1 MNRVQADDKLPEPGK
16 KRESFNT
23 RRNARDISARSEWPG
38 LQRRSDGGGTAQQ
51 DLSCDAGRAPNPF
64 VDPITFAK
72 WVKRAQD
79 EAEKA
84 VQSEKQ
90 KAGR

>member
-1 MNRVQADDKLPEPGK
+1 MKLRGHVTRSAFYWPGWIVNRVQADDKLPEPGK

-51 DLSCDAGRAPNPF
+51 DLSCDAGRATLILSWIP
-64 VDPITFAK
+64 
-72 WVKRAQD
+72 
-79 EAEKA
+79 
-84 VQSEKQ
+84 
-90 KAGR
+90 